1 MAANLHSPCLICR
14 LAPRWASARPAAG
27 ERRMSLTVQSRVYF
41 YGIRLTLTESWHG
54 QIGARINTH
63 TGWKTVCLVVNHV
76 RGLASI
82 HLSTPLLA
90 LSLSP
95 TQTNRWHGW
104 NSPVSGDFP
113 WVHLL
118 AILLSSG
125 QKNDP
130 KLCLAALKYCF
141 FNLIW
146 QLLCVELGLEKGL
159 ALAIVKILAFRSFL
173 AGQFKS

>member
-14 LAPRWASARPAAG
+14 LAPRCSRWAEDVAYCAEQSLFLWDSINVNGVLTRTDRG
-27 ERRMSLTVQSRVYF
+27 EDQ
-41 YGIRLTLTESWHG
+41 H
-54 QIGARINTH
+54 TH

-173 AGQFKS
+173 AGQLKS